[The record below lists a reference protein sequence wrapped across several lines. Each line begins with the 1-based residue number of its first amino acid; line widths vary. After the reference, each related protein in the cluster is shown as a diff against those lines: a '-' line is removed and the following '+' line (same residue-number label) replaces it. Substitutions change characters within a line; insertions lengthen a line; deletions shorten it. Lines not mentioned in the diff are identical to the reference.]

1 MMNKNI
7 FAAAAL
13 LLLGASIQQV
23 KAQDI
28 SVAGTVR
35 DIYGNPLP
43 GVIVSSNHK
52 DLYIT
57 DKNGQYTAKVN
68 KSGELEFSLL
78 GFKPTSVKA
87 SSQMEVTLE
96 DDAHNLAEN
105 VSIGLSKQSREV
117 LSDAVSTAHGEK
129 LGRSLMTRLQG
140 TFSGMFSGLT
150 TMETTFEPAY
160 ESLNMY
166 VRGYSTFHGGI
177 ASVVIDGI
185 LYDSFA
191 HDILYRISPEEIE
204 SVSILKDGASQAIY
218 GVKGADGLIVINTK
232 RGTPGKLKV
241 GVNISETVQVPTTR
255 IHSFDSYTFANLR
268 NQAAVNDGLG
278 EYHIFSKE
286 AVEGFKDGGSD
297 LYPNTNWYDML
308 VRDFSNQQR
317 IALDATGGNEN
328 VRFYS
333 NFNVLRQGSF
343 WNADQTAYK
352 ADNEKYRIN
361 FRSNVDVKINN
372 YISLWANLAGSIVRA
387 HTPGGAVDCNGTLYS
402 IITGMPS
409 FIYGPVTPAVYDND
423 GNVIEAGG
431 EVVTTP
437 NINFSPYGF
446 LNRTGYN
453 NEMNT
458 NIYGQAGLKFDL
470 SFLTPGLWAGGSVG
484 YLSYINSITSNTQDY
499 ARYIRED
506 DWSDLRFTHY
516 GTTINTNLTYSKG
529 TALYGYFSY
538 KGEAGWQRDFGR
550 HHLNANAYMTYQVFD
565 NLAGGATYDFRRVYS
580 GAEVAYDFDKRYA
593 VKLSTGYSG
602 SDYFPRK
609 TRFVWTPGVS
619 AAWIASNEGFVNENV
634 PWLSLLKVRGSYAV
648 TGNDATGFDRY
659 AYKDQVN
666 STAGGKIP
674 YLEYY
679 TNESVYGNPNLE
691 PEKIYK
697 TNVGIDLGIANQFQV
712 SFDVFKEKLNN
723 GVIKS
728 TSKVPLYQ
736 GIPLGAYPITN
747 MGEFENKGWE
757 LSVSYRKR
765 FNSDFGLFL
774 AGHLDY
780 SKNKV
785 IYVGETAY
793 NDTYAYRYRT
803 EGYPVGQS
811 WGYLTDYSNG
821 NGLYNF
827 QDEIEAGPK
836 YSFGTPRLGDIK
848 YKDLNG
854 DGVIDE
860 KDMAPLGNG
869 SLPKYNFAFNVG
881 FNLKNFEVNLLFQG
895 LGGYKRNYSE
905 LFTFQSAYDGVFTES
920 HKSAWTAEKWLNDEE
935 IGFPAL
941 STTATTNLQTNDYL
955 LKNAS
960 FLRLKTAEISYKM
973 PKKVCD
979 FLNAS
984 AFKVYLS
991 GQNLFTIDG
1000 MKTDDTP
1007 VEGTCSAFPV
1017 YRMYRLGIN
1026 LTF

>member
-105 VSIGLSKQSREV
+105 VNIGLSKQSREV

-538 KGEAGWQRDFGR
+538 KG
-550 HHLNANAYMTYQVFD
+550 
-565 NLAGGATYDFRRVYS
+565 
-580 GAEVAYDFDKRYA
+580 
-593 VKLSTGYSG
+593 
-602 SDYFPRK
+602 
-609 TRFVWTPGVS
+609 
-619 AAWIASNEGFVNENV
+619 
-634 PWLSLLKVRGSYAV
+634 
-648 TGNDATGFDRY
+648 
-659 AYKDQVN
+659 
-666 STAGGKIP
+666 
-674 YLEYY
+674 
-679 TNESVYGNPNLE
+679 
-691 PEKIYK
+691 
-697 TNVGIDLGIANQFQV
+697 
-712 SFDVFKEKLNN
+712 
-723 GVIKS
+723 
-728 TSKVPLYQ
+728 
-736 GIPLGAYPITN
+736 
-747 MGEFENKGWE
+747 
-757 LSVSYRKR
+757 
-765 FNSDFGLFL
+765 
-774 AGHLDY
+774 
-780 SKNKV
+780 
-785 IYVGETAY
+785 
-793 NDTYAYRYRT
+793 
-803 EGYPVGQS
+803 
-811 WGYLTDYSNG
+811 
-821 NGLYNF
+821 
-827 QDEIEAGPK
+827 
-836 YSFGTPRLGDIK
+836 
-848 YKDLNG
+848 
-854 DGVIDE
+854 
-860 KDMAPLGNG
+860 
-869 SLPKYNFAFNVG
+869 
-881 FNLKNFEVNLLFQG
+881 
-895 LGGYKRNYSE
+895 
-905 LFTFQSAYDGVFTES
+905 
-920 HKSAWTAEKWLNDEE
+920 
-935 IGFPAL
+935 
-941 STTATTNLQTNDYL
+941 
-955 LKNAS
+955 
-960 FLRLKTAEISYKM
+960 
-973 PKKVCD
+973 
-979 FLNAS
+979 
-984 AFKVYLS
+984 
-991 GQNLFTIDG
+991 
-1000 MKTDDTP
+1000 
-1007 VEGTCSAFPV
+1007 
-1017 YRMYRLGIN
+1017 
-1026 LTF
+1026 

>member
-13 LLLGASIQQV
+13 LLLGASMQV

-87 SSQMEVTLE
+87 SSQMGVTLE

-105 VSIGLSKQSREV
+105 VNIGLSKQSREV

-550 HHLNANAYMTYQVFD
+550 HHLNAYQVFD

-619 AAWIASNEGFVNENV
+619 AAWIASNEGFVKENV

-785 IYVGETAY
+785 IYIGETAY

-848 YKDLNG
+848 YKDL
-854 DGVIDE
+854 
-860 KDMAPLGNG
+860 NG

-955 LKNAS
+955 LKDAS

-1000 MKTDDTP
+1000 MKTNDTP